1 MTDIDQWVRR
11 VTRGD
16 SGRKIAKAAGVHPA
30 TLNRQLADSALTPEM
45 IVKIARGYG
54 ESAVPGLVA
63 YGLLVDSDIA
73 EVSIEDALERAE
85 DEQLMDEVLRRM
97 KGGSRAY
104 DAPIGG
110 GGTEPLAGMEDV
122 NVFRLTPADQASDI
136 DDEADDLDLPYV
148 AHEPGQ
154 DIGDDD
160 DESKYDI

>member
-1 MTDIDQWVRR
+1 MTDIDQWIRR
-11 VTRGD
+11 TTGGD
-16 SGRKIAKAAGVHPA
+16 SGRKIAKKAGMPSA
-30 TLNRQLADSALTPEM
+30 TLNRQLAESALTPET

-54 ESAVPGLVA
+54 QSAVPGLIA

-110 GGTEPLAGMEDV
+110 GGTEPLAGMDDV
-122 NVFRLTPADQASDI
+122 NIFRLTPPDI

-154 DIGDDD
+154 DIGEDD

>member
-1 MTDIDQWVRR
+1 MP
-11 VTRGD
+11 
-16 SGRKIAKAAGVHPA
+16 SA
-30 TLNRQLADSALTPEM
+30 TLNRQLAESALTPET

-54 ESAVPGLVA
+54 ESAVPGLIA

-73 EVSIEDALERAE
+73 EVSIEEALQYAE

-97 KGGSRAY
+97 QGGSQAY
-104 DAPIGG
+104 DTPMGG

-122 NVFRLTPADQASDI
+122 NVFQLTPPEQPSET
-136 DDEADDLDLPYV
+136 DDEVDDLDLPYV

-154 DIGDDD
+154 DIGEDD